1 MGPVKT
7 SKESLVRQLIFLSIQ
22 YEELLKHLNAT
33 ELLIKNP
40 NASKQSWGASEKK
53 KIKEAKTINQMI
65 NQVFKRSVMDTQKF
79 VILLAITALLGCC
92 TSPGGQTDSNT
103 EYRKELSAR
112 LYKIRN
118 EDSLQIVLKQFA
130 EEKNDVGKMICYK
143 QLGSRQRENAH
154 FSDAISSHHKGLEI
168 ALKLN
173 DTIEIVQ
180 AMNNLG
186 TNFRRIG
193 AQSEASQYH
202 YQALHYAEAW
212 SGLHTHT
219 GTKNRVV
226 SLNGIGNISLTL
238 GYYNEAEKHFREALK
253 DEIALKS
260 PIGQAINYANLGAIF
275 ENRQQYDSAYLYFH
289 KSLEQNKIAKSDM
302 GIGLCLI
309 HLGELYEKEQKFELA
324 KAEYQ
329 KAYDLMDEISDK
341 WHWLEACQSI
351 ARIHLITGNVA
362 EFNRYIQLAESTAN
376 QIKSPEHLAAIYML
390 KHDYDI
396 RQGNHR
402 LALQHYKQHKAMQ
415 DSVQGVQ
422 KANRYMDIRL
432 GYEQDK
438 NALRF
443 QQMEAASKMEQQKKQ
458 FVIYMSWLIIIVSF
472 IITALLY
479 YAYRQR
485 TLSNKILK
493 KLEQTRTDFFTNIT
507 HEFRT
512 PLTVIQ
518 GLNRQMQQKENLCEK
533 EKTAFRAAI
542 DRQSNNLLNL
552 VNQLLDVAK
561 IKRGADEP
569 QWKRGDI
576 VAYLQMTA
584 EAFSL
589 FAGEKEVKLTFYSEV
604 TLTEMDFIPSY
615 IDKIVCNLLSN
626 AIKHTEPGGK
636 IEFVVRKGPRPDTIT
651 IRISDT
657 GEGIPQED
665 LERIFDFF
673 YQSPQAR
680 NTSGTGIGL
689 AFTQMMVEKM
699 KGKIEVE
706 SQLGQGSVFTVSLP
720 LKNKQLP
727 HILPLREDEKP
738 ASVLPEKHDV
748 INQNEEKPEPLEKE
762 SCAVQP
768 LVLIV
773 EDNRDIVL
781 YLKSL
786 LVDRYKV
793 ITARNGEEG
802 LDAAEKSIPD
812 LVITDL
818 MMPVKDGYQFVCEM
832 KKNML
837 LNHIPVIMLTA
848 KTSEEDRIKGLRC
861 GVEAYIRKPF
871 QQEELLI
878 RIENIFENRRIL
890 KEKYMS
896 AITRNGS
903 ENKLDNDANLKFLQ
917 TITNIIQSEIDN
929 PELNSTFLADKMA
942 LSISQLSRKI
952 NGITGYSTISY
963 VLQLKLN
970 KAKKMLADDN
980 ISITEVSDACG
991 FYDVS
996 YFSRVFK
1003 KEFGISPSHFQKMPV
1018 LG

>member
-1 MGPVKT
+1 MMNQIIR
-7 SKESLVRQLIFLSIQ
+7 LVGIAI
-22 YEELLKHLNAT
+22 LKL
-33 ELLIKNP
+33 
-40 NASKQSWGASEKK
+40 
-53 KIKEAKTINQMI
+53 
-65 NQVFKRSVMDTQKF
+65 VV
-79 VILLAITALLGCC
+79 LLAVITMLNQC
-92 TSPGGQTDSNT
+92 TAPEYQAEDET
-103 EYRKELSAR
+103 EYRKELSTK
-112 LYKIRN
+112 LYKIRS
-118 EDSLQIVLKQFA
+118 EDSLQIVLQQFI
-130 EEKNDVGKMICYK
+130 EEKNEVGKMICYK
-143 QLGSRQRENAH
+143 QLGSRQRASAR
-154 FSDAISSHHKGLEI
+154 FSDAISSHQQGLEI

-193 AQSEASQYH
+193 AHNEASQYH

-212 SGLHTHT
+212 SGLHTSA

-226 SLNGIGNISLTL
+226 SLNGIGNISLML
-238 GYYNEAEKHFREALK
+238 GYYNDAENYFRKALK

-260 PIGQAINYANLGAIF
+260 LIGQAINYANLGAIF
-275 ENRQQYDSAYLYFH
+275 EKCQQYDSAYVYFQ
-289 KSLEQNKIAKSDM
+289 KSLEQNKLAKSEM

-309 HLGELYEKEQKFELA
+309 HLGELYEKEQKYELA

-329 KAYDLMDEISDK
+329 KAYELMAQISDK
-341 WHWLEACQSI
+341 WHWLEACLSI
-351 ARIHLITGNVA
+351 ARIHLITGNIP

-376 QIKSPEHLAAIYML
+376 QIKSPEHLAAVYML
-390 KHDYDI
+390 KHDYNM
-396 RQGNHR
+396 RQGNHQ

-415 DSVQGVQ
+415 DSVQGI
-422 KANRYMDIRL
+422 KRANRYMDIRL
-432 GYEQDK
+432 GHEQNK
-438 NALRF
+438 NLLRF
-443 QQMEAASKMEQQKKQ
+443 QQMEAASRMEQQKKQ
-458 FVIYMSWLIIIVSF
+458 FLIYLSWLIITVSF

-485 TLSNKILK
+485 TRSNKILK

-518 GLNRQMQQKENLCEK
+518 GLNRQMQQKENLSVK

-561 IKRGADEP
+561 LRRGSDEP
-569 QWKRGDI
+569 QWKRGNI
-576 VAYLQMTA
+576 IAYLQMTA
-584 EAFSL
+584 ETFHLYA
-589 FAGEKEVKLTFYSEV
+589 AEKEVNLIFYSDID
-604 TLTEMDFIPSY
+604 LREMDFIPSY

-636 IEFVVRKGPRPDTIT
+636 IDFVVTKGSRPDTIT
-651 IRISDT
+651 IRIADT

-673 YQSPQAR
+673 YQSPQAK
-680 NTSGTGIGL
+680 NSSGTGIGL
-689 AFTQMMVEKM
+689 AFTQLMVEKM
-699 KGKIEVE
+699 NGKIEVE
-706 SQLGQGSVFTVSLP
+706 SQLGQGSVFTVMLPFKNRQLSHVLP
-720 LKNKQLP
+720 L
-727 HILPLREDEKP
+727 EEGEKP
-738 ASVLPEKHDV
+738 FAAFIES
-748 INQNEEKPEPLEKE
+748 QNEIIENDKEPEQFEE
-762 SCAVQP
+762 EGWCEQP
-768 LVLIV
+768 LVLVV
-773 EDNRDIVL
+773 EDNKDIAL

-786 LVDRYKV
+786 LKERYKV

-802 LDAAEKSIPD
+802 LGIAEKSVPD
-812 LVITDL
+812 LVITDV
-818 MMPVKDGYQFVCEM
+818 MMPVKDGYQLACEM
-832 KKNML
+832 KQNRL

-848 KTSEEDRIKGLRC
+848 KTSDEDRIRGLRC

-878 RIENIFENRRIL
+878 SIENIFENRRIL

-896 AITRNGS
+896 NITRSGS
-903 ENKLDNDANLKFLQ
+903 EHKLDNDANLKFLQ
-917 TITNIIQSEIDN
+917 TISNIIHSEISN

-942 LSISQLSRKI
+942 MSISQLSRKI

-970 KAKKMLADDN
+970 KSKKMLADDN
-980 ISITEVSDACG
+980 IPVTEVSDACG
-991 FYDVS
+991 FSDAS

-1003 KEFGISPSHFQKMPV
+1003 KEFGVSPSHYQKMPT
-1018 LG
+1018 LE